1 MKWSGRR
8 QSDYVIDQRGS
19 SNAPRRR
26 GAVPMGLGSVV
37 FLALAVFALGGD
49 PKTILTLLA
58 NQMEQSAMP
67 GASAPVGARSAF
79 DSEESKGLVSVT
91 LADLEDRWTRLFQQ
105 RGASYTPA
113 PLVLF
118 RGSTSTGCGY
128 GETAS
133 GPFYCP
139 ADGRVYLDLGFMEDL
154 MRLGGKG
161 DFSLAYV
168 VAHEVGHHVQNLL
181 NPSKMRGRKSQ
192 AESIAIELQA
202 DCFAGVWAHYA
213 DQERDFLESGD
224 IEEGLQ
230 TAAAVGDDHI
240 QRSAGASVSPESFTH
255 GTSQQRMQA
264 FSQGYRSGQMTSC
277 SFS

>member
-8 QSDYVIDQRGS
+8 QSDYVIDQRGNS
-19 SNAPRRR
+19 GAPRRR
-26 GAVPMGLGSVV
+26 SSAPMGIGSLVV
-37 FLALAVFALGGD
+37 VALAIFALGGD
-49 PKTILTLLA
+49 PKTILSLLA
-58 NQMEQSAMP
+58 NQMQESTLPSASNSRP
-67 GASAPVGARSAF
+67 SSAF

-91 LADLEDRWTRLFQQ
+91 LADLEDKWSEIFAQN
-105 RGASYTPA
+105 GARYTPS

-118 RGSTSTGCGY
+118 RGSTNTGCGY

-139 ADGRVYLDLGFMEDL
+139 ADGRVYLDLSFMEDL

-168 VAHEVGHHVQNLL
+168 VAHEVGHHVQTLL
-181 NPSKMRGRKSQ
+181 NPSRMRGRKSQ
-192 AESIAIELQA
+192 EESISVELQA

-213 DQERDFLESGD
+213 NKERDFLEPGD
-224 IEEGLQ
+224 IEEAIQ
-230 TAAAVGDDHI
+230 TASAVGDDHI
-240 QRSAGASVSPESFTH
+240 QKSAGRAVSPESFTH

-264 FSQGYRSGQMTSC
+264 FTRGFRSGEIGSC
-277 SFS
+277 S